1 MPASVVAQSCDTT
14 KRFKLVPTS
23 THSKRTLVAET
34 AANSVLEVKSITA
47 SVAFEESVLTW
58 VKVPYLELALMNLLT
73 VSKLL
78 KTKFLRVTLLPLT
91 EMVLVSL
98 RNDRLECRSA
108 YEDAEMS
115 AAVAYQLF

>member
-1 MPASVVAQSCDTT
+1 
-14 KRFKLVPTS
+14 
-23 THSKRTLVAET
+23 VAET